1 MRVKHAKQEADD
13 PILALLK
20 QEAETQQQNQETKSP
35 AAQID
40 SST

>member
-20 QEAETQQQNQETKSP
+20 QEAETQQNQETAKSP
-35 AAQID
+35 AQID

>member
-1 MRVKHAKQEADD
+1 MRVKHAKQEAED

-20 QEAETQQQNQETKSP
+20 QEAETEQIQETKSP
-35 AAQID
+35 VQID